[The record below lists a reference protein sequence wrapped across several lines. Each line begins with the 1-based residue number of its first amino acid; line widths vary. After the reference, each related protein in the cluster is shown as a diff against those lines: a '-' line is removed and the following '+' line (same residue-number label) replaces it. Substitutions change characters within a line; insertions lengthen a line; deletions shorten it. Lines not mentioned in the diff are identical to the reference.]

1 LVEQLAHIQK
11 VTGSTPVGSTKQKR
25 MTLVEKYIMS
35 LLQLQEYSENELVIQ
50 LGKEFNIKKELELME
65 QENKQ
70 DPDKQ

>member
-1 LVEQLAHIQK
+1 
-11 VTGSTPVGSTKQKR
+11 

>member
-1 LVEQLAHIQK
+1 VEQLAHIQK

>member
-1 LVEQLAHIQK
+1 MVEQLAHIQK